1 MSHKSTKTRNRFS
14 QLISGSESS
23 SKRRSSSQITSPL
36 SKKPRNKKGKA
47 PESVPDNI
55 PDPIFSSSSSS
66 GKKRAEK
73 DFEVSHLEE
82 KLNTIF
88 NQNIVIMKNID
99 KLLNAQENLEGRIQ
113 NLEKEFEDMNS
124 SRSNSNSKTFVNVIK
139 SF

>member
-1 MSHKSTKTRNRFS
+1 MSHKSTKTRSRFS
-14 QLISGSESS
+14 QLISSSESS

-36 SKKPRNKKGKA
+36 SKKPRKGKA
-47 PESVPDNI
+47 PKSVPDNI

-73 DFEVSHLEE
+73 DFEVLHLEE
-82 KLNTIF
+82 KLDTIF
-88 NQNIVIMKNID
+88 NQNVVIMKNID